1 MSWKKYS
8 IGDFLIRSKQAV
20 KIQPQEN
27 YSLVTIRM
35 YHKGVVKRS
44 EVKGSSIKSP
54 ALYKI
59 KSGQFILSGIDARN
73 GAFGIVPE
81 ELTDAV
87 VTNDFWTHSI
97 DTSIIDIDFFYW
109 FTTTSKF
116 YEACIKASEGTTNR
130 QRLQADKF
138 YSFDVWLPSI
148 AEQKSWANKITIINA
163 KCDVLNQELNQ
174 QQSYLGL
181 LRQTILQEAVQG
193 KLTKQNPA
201 DEPASELLKR
211 IKAEKQK
218 LTKEGK
224 LKKEKE
230 LPPITDDEI
239 PFALPEGW
247 VWCRLGEL
255 ILKSEAGKSLVCE
268 RREAIHPEWGIIK
281 VSAMSWGKFDEKE
294 NKVLPTNVSP
304 TLEYKINEGDY
315 LISRANTEELIGKSV
330 IVGDLNSNLLLSD
343 KSIRLVFSEQVSK
356 SYLKFYNDTNF
367 AREYYKRVAS
377 GTSDSMKNITR
388 EQMYHLPIP
397 LPSYPIQNHIV
408 EKVESFFHHIT
419 QLEQQVT
426 TSQTQARQLLQA
438 VLAEAFEA
446 KEKVYEVNEELSL
459 AAEK

>member
-1 MSWKKYS
+1 MSWKNIKLGEVITHRKEFITIDDAVEYKRCRVQVNRKGVVLRDEVKGLA
-8 IGDFLIRSKQAV
+8 INTKKQQLCKAGDFLVAEIDAKVGGYGFVGEDLEGAIVSSHYFLFDVDETKML
-20 KIQPQEN
+20 KEYLGWLIKTDIIQEQIN
-27 YSLVTIRM
+27 S
-35 YHKGVVKRS
+35 
-44 EVKGSSIKSP
+44 KGSTNYAAIRPKNVLDLEIPLPTTISEQRKIVNRLNAVHDEY
-54 ALYKI
+54 ALL
-59 KSGQFILSGIDARN
+59 Q
-73 GAFGIVPE
+73 
-81 ELTDAV
+81 
-87 VTNDFWTHSI
+87 
-97 DTSIIDIDFFYW
+97 
-109 FTTTSKF
+109 
-116 YEACIKASEGTTNR
+116 SEIEN
-130 QRLQADKF
+130 
-138 YSFDVWLPSI
+138 
-148 AEQKSWANKITIINA
+148 
-163 KCDVLNQELNQ
+163 
-174 QQSYLGL
+174 QQSYLHL

-193 KLTKQNPA
+193 KLTQQNPA

-218 LTKEGK
+218 AIKEGK

-230 LPPITDDEI
+230 LPPTTDDEI